1 VDFGGAPPVSHA
13 GTAYPIAA
21 LAKRVEGTVVA
32 TIKIDEDG
40 AVNEAQIVSGPD
52 ELGAVLNSVTNWH
65 FGKEAAGT
73 TRQVRITFVLP
84 KGDLPNLSDAEI
96 ARETRRAAAR
106 AMSER
111 TGGLPLQGKPIKGIL
126 VSGLSEHAKE
136 DLLARL
142 PVHTGDILTVDLIT
156 DIDMALGQ
164 YDRRLG
170 VATFADNNEPMIR
183 IAPQDSPEFGRAVNG
198 GPGLQPGT
206 RAEVA
211 GDFTGQR
218 IRGSGNIQP
227 ALISRVEPVYPPLAK
242 QAHVQ
247 GTVDLSAIIGKD
259 GHVQDLKVV
268 RGHPLLVQAALDA
281 VNQWVYKP
289 TLMNG
294 EPVEIATDIQVNFAL
309 DSMGSQ
315 TSTPELLNR
324 VEPHYPPLAKQ
335 ANVQGTVALS
345 ATIGKDGKVQDVELV
360 SGHPLLVQ
368 AAIDAVKQWVY
379 EPTMING
386 EATEV
391 NTEISLSFTLPPSGS
406 GEIPPQIHAG
416 SILSQGDRLIV
427 YVKPVYPPEAKQT
440 GILGTVEF
448 SALIGKDGHV
458 RDLKVVS
465 GHPLLIRPALDAVK
479 QWIYK
484 PIMLNG
490 EPVEVRT
497 TILVPFTLQ

>member
-1 VDFGGAPPVSHA
+1 MSKTRWISALAASVVFLAGACWLVTGAFPLAAAPQMVSDAAAGSGTGGGFSVVIPPGMRAVALRVNEVAGVAGLVVPGMRVDVLISSNPPSGDSRQ
-13 GTAYPIAA
+13 GTATKTLLQNI
-21 LAKRVEGTVVA
+21 E
-32 TIKIDEDG
+32 
-40 AVNEAQIVSGPD
+40 
-52 ELGAVLNSVTNWH
+52 VLS
-65 FGKEAAGT
+65 AG
-73 TRQVRITFVLP
+73 RDFLKDP
-84 KGDLPNLSDAEI
+84 
-96 ARETRRAAAR
+96 
-106 AMSER
+106 
-111 TGGLPLQGKPIKGIL
+111 QGKPVEAQVITVL
-126 VSGLSEHAKE
+126 VTPAEAEMFNLVPATVQLFLHDPSNKALVTAASTADGQVIRYSGPP
-136 DLLARL
+136 R
-142 PVHTGDILTVDLIT
+142 
-156 DIDMALGQ
+156 
-164 YDRRLG
+164 
-170 VATFADNNEPMIR
+170 VA
-183 IAPQDSPEFGRAVNG
+183 
-198 GPGLQPGT
+198 
-206 RAEVA
+206 
-211 GDFTGQR
+211 
-218 IRGSGNIQP
+218 
-227 ALISRVEPVYPPLAK
+227 ALISHVAPVYPPLAK
-242 QAHVQ
+242 QANIQ
-247 GTVDLSAIIGKD
+247 GTVDLSAIVGKD
-259 GHVQDLKVV
+259 GHVRDLKLV